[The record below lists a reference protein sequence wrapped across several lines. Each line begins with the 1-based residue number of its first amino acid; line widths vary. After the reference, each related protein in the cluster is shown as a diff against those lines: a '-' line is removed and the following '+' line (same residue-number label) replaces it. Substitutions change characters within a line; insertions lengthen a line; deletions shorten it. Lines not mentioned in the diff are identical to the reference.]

1 MESVL
6 GKAERYYW
14 MGLAILWIVVFHLFT
29 PILNLDSIPV
39 TLRTWLSRLF
49 GSGYLGV
56 DIFLFISTYGIC
68 FSYVHNSFRTYILR
82 RLRRLF
88 PLFLLFIIPY
98 LYFVGG
104 FCDWESLS
112 KATFLHITGLSVLT
126 NMTYVW
132 YIPATIL
139 IYWSFPMWFAVV
151 KRIMTSNPYAIF
163 ILLIGMLFFQQF
175 TVPYVYWLM
184 NPRFVMIILGIATF
198 FVQNSKNWDN
208 QKRLQFFL
216 LSSLVAVV
224 FANSKTEIIGMSIP
238 LLFYLID
245 TCKIKKVYEHALS
258 YTGKYTLE
266 IYLAQCIAIEHFTPP
281 QTDKIIKS

>member
-1 MESVL
+1 MEPVL
-6 GKAERYYW
+6 GKYDRYYW
-14 MGLAILWIVVFHLFT
+14 MGLAMLWIVSFHLFT
-29 PILNLDSIPV
+29 PVSNLDSIPV

-98 LYFVGG
+98 LYFIGG
-104 FCDWESLS
+104 FSDWVSLS

-132 YIPATIL
+132 YVPATIF

-151 KRIMTSNPYAIF
+151 KRIMTSNLYAI
-163 ILLIGMLFFQQF
+163 ILLLIGMLFLQQF

-198 FVQNSKNWDN
+198 FTQNNKNWDN
-208 QKRLQFFL
+208 QERLQFFL
-216 LSSLVAVV
+216 FSSLVAVV

-245 TCKIKKVYEHALS
+245 ICKIKKIYKHTLS
-258 YTGKYTLE
+258 CIGKYTLE
-266 IYLAQCIAIEHFTPP
+266 IYLAQCVVIEYFTPP
-281 QTDKIIKS
+281 D